1 MKGAVVK
8 FSAQAR
14 AGISLYLSF
23 AKVAFRS
30 IAVYR
35 SAYWLG
41 VAAQWLN
48 YGTTFA
54 ALFIMVRNFK
64 VLAGWNSEEILFLY
78 AMNLLS
84 YALGASFF
92 FNPCMG
98 LPGKIRTG
106 EFDIALTKPVSVFG
120 HEVLNGFNFGYLSHI
135 TLSTAVMIFSLKNL
149 GLVLSPASALLF
161 LVLLL
166 GAALIQASLLIFGSA
181 WSFFT
186 VKDNPAMGLMWTLK
200 GFINYPLPIYPRALQ
215 GFLTFI
221 VPMGFLNYYPGAVLL
236 RKSEGGLF
244 PPALGYLTPFMGA
257 AVFVLSIRFWNWA
270 LSKYQSTGT

>member
-1 MKGAVVK
+1 MKRAVLK
-8 FSAQAR
+8 FSGRAR
-14 AGISLYLSF
+14 AGIGLYLSF
-23 AKVAFRS
+23 TKIAFRS
-30 IAVYR
+30 IAIYR

-41 VAAQWLN
+41 VVAQWLS
-48 YGTTFA
+48 YGISFA
-54 ALFIMVRNFK
+54 VLFIMVRNFR

-106 EFDIALTKPVSVFG
+106 EFDIALTKPVSAFG

-135 TLSTAVMIFSLKNL
+135 TLSTAVMIFSLKTL
-149 GLVLSPASALLF
+149 GIVFSPASAFVF
-161 LVLLL
+161 LALLL

-186 VKDNPAMGLMWTLK
+186 VNENPAMRLIWTLK
-200 GFINYPLPIYPRALQ
+200 DFINYPLPIYPGAMQ
-215 GFLTFI
+215 VFLTFI
-221 VPMGFLNYYPGAVLL
+221 VPMGFLNYYPGAVVLG
-236 RKSEGGLF
+236 KSGGGLF
-244 PPALGYLTPFMGA
+244 PPGLGYLTPFVGI
-257 AVFVLSIRFWNWA
+257 AVFILSIRFWNWA